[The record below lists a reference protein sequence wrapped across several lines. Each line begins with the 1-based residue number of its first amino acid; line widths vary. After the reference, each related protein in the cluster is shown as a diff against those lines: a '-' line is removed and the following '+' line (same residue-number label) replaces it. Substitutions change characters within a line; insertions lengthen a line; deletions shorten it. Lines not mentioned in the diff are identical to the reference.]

1 MENIQENDKIFWTN
15 KTRDEIT
22 SQDIE
27 VAAYNLLTYMK
38 IGTNFRSKS
47 QMANWLISQQNSN
60 GGFKSTQD
68 TIIALQ
74 ALSEYA
80 RIKDLENTT
89 ANMEV
94 FDFSDFESFTFRVTD
109 ENKFKLQTQ
118 MLPKGQNKGLEVNV
132 AVNGEGCALT
142 QFISR

>member
-1 MENIQENDKIFWTN
+1 
-15 KTRDEIT
+15 
-22 SQDIE
+22 
-27 VAAYNLLTYMK
+27 
-38 IGTNFRSKS
+38 
-47 QMANWLISQQNSN
+47 MAKWLISQQNSN

-80 RIKDLENTT
+80 RIRESVKTQTNIEVYYFSDLE
-89 ANMEV
+89 
-94 FDFSDFESFTFRVTD
+94 SFRFRVTD

-118 MLPKGQNKGLEVNV
+118 MLPKGPNKGLEVNV